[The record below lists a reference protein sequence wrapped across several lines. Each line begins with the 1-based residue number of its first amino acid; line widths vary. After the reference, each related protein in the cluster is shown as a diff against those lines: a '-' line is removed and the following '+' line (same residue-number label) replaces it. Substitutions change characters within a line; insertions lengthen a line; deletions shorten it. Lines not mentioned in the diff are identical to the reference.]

1 MRTEG
6 LAERLTEVLKYTK
19 LSQGAFAD
27 AIEVNRSYIS
37 RLLTNRDKG
46 ISKSLAFVI
55 EEKFGIDSNWLLT
68 GSGSMIK
75 TYSKSPYLNEVQR
88 IFIGEFE
95 SLDLKQKEAALIFV
109 RMLKRIESENKSAHE
124 AEKMEEYS
132 KFLEWQNEQKNKN
145 KK

>member
-95 SLDLKQKEAALIFV
+95 SLDLKQKEAALVFV